1 MDFYQMI
8 GHYYDDLF
16 PPSEAQISFLLKQLS
31 QPSKVLDLGCATGGY
46 AIALAE
52 RGHEVTA
59 IDLDG
64 DMIQILEHKLKQKHK
79 PLSVDSRVGDIRE
92 VGSLTETYDLIYC
105 IGNTIVHL
113 ADLEEVET
121 FVQNVYDR
129 LKPGG
134 KLVIQSVNYDRI
146 LKEQVQSLPEI
157 IREYPALSFFR
168 RYHHEEGH
176 IRFVGALTVAEGVER
191 KTWTAE
197 TQLLPILKDELKQIF
212 MKVGFSEMGF
222 YGDFKELPF
231 SFESPALVTLT
242 VK

>member
-16 PPSEAQISFLLKQLS
+16 PPSQAQISFLLKQLEK
-31 QPSKVLDLGCATGGY
+31 PSKILDLGCATGGY

-52 RGHEVTA
+52 QGHEVTA
-59 IDLDG
+59 IDLDEA
-64 DMIQILEHKLKQKHK
+64 MIEILAHKIKDK
-79 PLSVDSRVGDIRE
+79 PYKLDSQVADIRA
-92 VGSLTETYDLIYC
+92 VASMSETYDLIYC

-113 ADLEEVET
+113 DNLDEVDS
-121 FVQNVYDR
+121 FLSACYAR
-129 LKPGG
+129 LNSGG

-146 LKEQVQSLPEI
+146 LKNQVQSLPEI
-157 IREYPALSFFR
+157 VREYPALSFFR

-176 IRFVGALTVAEGVER
+176 IRFVGALTVGESGQK

-197 TQLLPILKDELKQIF
+197 TQLLPILKNDLEQSFIKIGFEQID
-212 MKVGFSEMGF
+212 F
-222 YGDFKELPF
+222 YGDFTKVPF
-231 SFESPALVTLT
+231 SIESPALVTLT

>member
-16 PPSEAQISFLLKQLS
+16 PPSQAQISFLLKQL
-31 QPSKVLDLGCATGGY
+31 QPSAKVLDLGCATGGY
-46 AIALAE
+46 AIAIAE
-52 RGHEVTA
+52 QGHEVTA
-59 IDLDG
+59 IDLDD
-64 DMIQILEHKLKQKHK
+64 DMIQILAHKIKDKDLKLKWQT
-79 PLSVDSRVGDIRE
+79 GDIRE
-92 VGSLTETYDLIYC
+92 VGKLEETYDLIYC

-113 ADLEEVET
+113 ENLEEVEV
-121 FVQNVYDR
+121 FLKDAHDR

-146 LKEQVQSLPEI
+146 LKNKIQSLPEI
-157 IREYPALSFFR
+157 VREYPALSFFR

-176 IRFVGALTVAEGVER
+176 IRFVGALTVSEGAER

-197 TQLLPILKDELKQIF
+197 TQLLPILKDDLKQAF
-212 MKVGFSEMGF
+212 MKIGFSEMGF
-222 YGDFKELPF
+222 YGDFLETPF
-231 SFESPALVTLT
+231 SIESPALVTLT